1 MGHCTLVVEACS
13 AALDRELATTRERGY
28 ARSTRPLRL
37 TEQGSI
43 AVPIMA
49 DGEPVAALAVRFA
62 LSAVSFEDARKR
74 LLPALQDIALGKL
87 A

>member
-1 MGHCTLVVEACS
+1 
-13 AALDRELATTRERGY
+13 
-28 ARSTRPLRL
+28 L

-62 LSAVSFEDARKR
+62 LSAVSFEHARKR
-74 LLPALQDIALGKL
+74 LLPALQDIVLGKI

>member
-1 MGHCTLVVEACS
+1 
-13 AALDRELATTRERGY
+13 
-28 ARSTRPLRL
+28 
-37 TEQGSI
+37 
-43 AVPIMA
+43 
-49 DGEPVAALAVRFA
+49 VAALAVRFA

>member
-1 MGHCTLVVEACS
+1 
-13 AALDRELATTRERGY
+13 
-28 ARSTRPLRL
+28 
-37 TEQGSI
+37 
-43 AVPIMA
+43 MA

-74 LLPALQDIALGKL
+74 LLPALQDIALGKV